1 MKKKVKID
9 YNIKIM
15 SENNF
20 QEIWKESL
28 NQLREQYKQ
37 ENREN
42 EFKLWFNL
50 EYVSDEQ
57 NIITAAV
64 ASDFMRES
72 MVKRGNIEIIKNKIK
87 EICGAEI
94 EINFQIKN
102 SSVTSEKK
110 SNENENNSAESEKIK
125 TSEKISA
132 EKNQENEKTEFFK
145 HPDLDENFM
154 FETFVPGDNNM
165 YAYQASMAAAKNPGS
180 IYSPILLY
188 GGSGLGKTHLME
200 SIGNYIYNEKRGKI
214 KLLYLSAEALLNEF
228 TLSLTTKTTQ
238 KFKNKYRNLDVFLLD
253 DIHFLQGKNA
263 LQEEVFYIFDALNQ
277 KHAQMVFTCDR
288 PISELKGINERL
300 QTRFSNGIRID
311 MQPPNY
317 ETRKAILLKKMALMN
332 KNISNEIIDFI
343 AANIESNVRDLEGSF
358 KKVIGYEEFMIE
370 TGKKITLEI
379 VKQLLQ
385 EQINSSSIG
394 NISIEAIQKVVAD
407 YYNISFSD
415 IKGKKQTKKI
425 VFPRHVAIYIAR
437 EITENSFT
445 EIGSE
450 FGGKDHSTMMTSYKK
465 IDNLIKT
472 DATLNNAIKSMIKE
486 IKAKK

>member
-1 MKKKVKID
+1 
-9 YNIKIM
+9 M

-28 NQLREQYKQ
+28 NQLCEQYKQ

-110 SNENENNSAESEKIK
+110 SNENEKNSEKSERTK
-125 TSEKISA
+125 THENISV

-154 FETFVPGDNNM
+154 FESFVPGDINM
-165 YAYQASMAAAKNPGS
+165 YAYQSSMAAAKNPGS

>member
-1 MKKKVKID
+1 
-9 YNIKIM
+9 M

-28 NQLREQYKQ
+28 NQLRAQYKQ

-125 TSEKISA
+125 TSEKISV
-132 EKNQENEKTEFFK
+132 EKNHENEKTEFFK

-165 YAYQASMAAAKNPGS
+165 YAYQASMAAAKNPFS

-486 IKAKK
+486 IKSKK

>member
-1 MKKKVKID
+1 
-9 YNIKIM
+9 M

-28 NQLREQYKQ
+28 NQLRAQYKH

-42 EFKLWFNL
+42 EFNLWFNL
-50 EYVSDEQ
+50 EYVSDDQ
-57 NIITAAV
+57 NTIIVAV

-72 MVKRGNIEIIKNKIK
+72 MIKRGNIEIIKNKIR
-87 EICGAEI
+87 EICGAEV

-102 SSVTSEKK
+102 SSVTNEKK
-110 SNENENNSAESEKIK
+110 SSDFSAENSSEKIPENISQK
-125 TSEKISA
+125 NSFDEIKI
-132 EKNQENEKTEFFK
+132 EKNSSTQNYENEKLQFFK
-145 HPDLDENFM
+145 HPDLDEKFM

-165 YAYQASMAAAKNPGS
+165 YAYQASMAAAKNPGKM
-180 IYSPILLY
+180 YSPILLY

-200 SIGNYIYNEKRGKI
+200 SIGNFIYNEKQGKI
-214 KLLYLSAEALLNEF
+214 KLSYLSAESLLNEF

-253 DIHFLQGKNA
+253 DIHFLQGKDA

-277 KHAQMVFTCDR
+277 KHSQMVFTCDR
-288 PISELKGINERL
+288 PISELKGITERL
-300 QTRFSNGIRID
+300 RTRFSNGIRID

-332 KNISNEIIDFI
+332 KNLSDDIIDFI
-343 AANIESNVRDLEGSF
+343 AANIESNVRDLEGAF
-358 KKVIGYEEFMIE
+358 KKVAGYEEFMIE
-370 TGKKITLEI
+370 TGKKITLET

-385 EQINSSSIG
+385 EQINSNFGG
-394 NISIEAIQKVVAD
+394 NISIEAIQRVVAD

-425 VFPRHVAIYIAR
+425 AFPRHVAIYISR

-450 FGGKDHSTMMTSYKK
+450 FGGKDHSTAMTSYKK
-465 IDNLIKT
+465 IDSLIKT
-472 DATLNNAIKSMIKE
+472 DATLDNAIKSMIKE
-486 IKAKK
+486 IKTKK

>member
-1 MKKKVKID
+1 
-9 YNIKIM
+9 M

-28 NQLREQYKQ
+28 NQLRAQYKQ

-42 EFKLWFNL
+42 EFNLWFNL
-50 EYVSDEQ
+50 EYVSDDQ
-57 NIITAAV
+57 NTIIVAV

-72 MVKRGNIEIIKNKIK
+72 MIKRGNIEIIKNKIK
-87 EICGAEI
+87 EICGAEV

-102 SSVTSEKK
+102 SSVTNEKK
-110 SNENENNSAESEKIK
+110 SSVFSAENSSEKIPENISQK
-125 TSEKISA
+125 NSFDEIKI
-132 EKNQENEKTEFFK
+132 EKNSSTQNYENEKLQFFK
-145 HPDLDENFM
+145 HPDLDEKFM

-165 YAYQASMAAAKNPGS
+165 YAYQASMAAAKNPGKM
-180 IYSPILLY
+180 YSPILLY

-200 SIGNYIYNEKRGKI
+200 SIGNFIYNEKQGKI
-214 KLLYLSAEALLNEF
+214 KLSYLSAESLLNEF

-253 DIHFLQGKNA
+253 DIHFLQGKDA

-277 KHAQMVFTCDR
+277 KHSQMVFTCDR
-288 PISELKGINERL
+288 PISELKGITERL
-300 QTRFSNGIRID
+300 RTRFSNGIRID

-332 KNISNEIIDFI
+332 KNLSDDIIDFI
-343 AANIESNVRDLEGSF
+343 AANIESNVRDLEGAI
-358 KKVIGYEEFMIE
+358 KKVVGYEEFIIR

-379 VKQLLQ
+379 ARQLLQ
-385 EQINSSSIG
+385 EQINSNFNG
-394 NISIEAIQKVVAD
+394 NISIETIQKVVAD

-465 IDNLIKT
+465 IDSLIKN
-472 DATLNNAIKSMIKE
+472 DATLDNAIKSMIKE

>member
-28 NQLREQYKQ
+28 NQLRAQYKQ

-42 EFKLWFNL
+42 EFNLWFNL
-50 EYVSDEQ
+50 EYVKDEQ
-57 NIITAAV
+57 NTITAAV

-102 SSVTSEKK
+102 SSVTNEK
-110 SNENENNSAESEKIK
+110 NSADSEKIK
-125 TSEKISA
+125 VNENVSA
-132 EKNQENEKTEFFK
+132 EKNQKKEIPENEKSEFFR
-145 HPDLDENFM
+145 HPDLDEKFM

-165 YAYQASMAAAKNPGS
+165 YAYQASMAAAKNPGAM
-180 IYSPILLY
+180 YSPILLY

-200 SIGNYIYNEKRGKI
+200 SIGNFIYNEKRGKI
-214 KLLYLSAEALLNEF
+214 KLSYLSAESLLNEF

-253 DIHFLQGKNA
+253 DIHFLQGKDA

-277 KHAQMVFTCDR
+277 KHSQMVFTCDR
-288 PISELKGINERL
+288 PISELKGITERL
-300 QTRFSNGIRID
+300 RTRFSNGIRID

-317 ETRKAILLKKMALMN
+317 ETRKAILLKKMSLMN
-332 KNISNEIIDFI
+332 KNISDDIIDFI
-343 AANIESNVRDLEGSF
+343 AANIESNVRDLEGAF
-358 KKVIGYEEFMIE
+358 KKVVGYEEFMIG

-379 VKQLLQ
+379 TKQLLQ
-385 EQINSSSIG
+385 EQINSNFSG
-394 NISIEAIQKVVAD
+394 NISIETIQKVVAD

-472 DATLNNAIKSMIKE
+472 DATLNNAIKAMIKE
-486 IKAKK
+486 IKSKKF

>member
-1 MKKKVKID
+1 
-9 YNIKIM
+9 M

-28 NQLREQYKQ
+28 NQLRAQYKQ

-42 EFKLWFNL
+42 EFNLWFNL
-50 EYVSDEQ
+50 EYVSDDQ
-57 NIITAAV
+57 NTIIVAV

-72 MVKRGNIEIIKNKIK
+72 MIKRGNIEIIKNKIR
-87 EICGAEI
+87 EICGAEV

-102 SSVTSEKK
+102 SSVTNEKK
-110 SNENENNSAESEKIK
+110 SSDFSAENSSEKIPENISQK
-125 TSEKISA
+125 NSFDEIKI
-132 EKNQENEKTEFFK
+132 EKNSSTQNYENEKLQFFK
-145 HPDLDENFM
+145 HPDLDEKFM

-165 YAYQASMAAAKNPGS
+165 YAYQASMAAAKNPGKM
-180 IYSPILLY
+180 YSPILLY

-200 SIGNYIYNEKRGKI
+200 SIGNFIYNEKQGKI
-214 KLLYLSAEALLNEF
+214 KLSYLSAESLLNEF

-253 DIHFLQGKNA
+253 DIHFLQGKDA

-277 KHAQMVFTCDR
+277 KHSQMVFTCDR
-288 PISELKGINERL
+288 PISELKGITERL
-300 QTRFSNGIRID
+300 RTRFSNGIRID

-332 KNISNEIIDFI
+332 KNLSDDIIDFI
-343 AANIESNVRDLEGSF
+343 AANIESNVRDLEGAF
-358 KKVIGYEEFMIE
+358 KKVAGYEEFMIE
-370 TGKKITLEI
+370 TGKKITLET

-385 EQINSSSIG
+385 EQINSNFGG
-394 NISIEAIQKVVAD
+394 NISIEAIQRVVAD

-415 IKGKKQTKKI
+415 IKGKKQIKKI
-425 VFPRHVAIYIAR
+425 AFPRHVAIYISR

-450 FGGKDHSTMMTSYKK
+450 FGGKDHSTAMTSYKK
-465 IDNLIKT
+465 IDSLIKT
-472 DATLNNAIKSMIKE
+472 DATLDNAIKSMIKE
-486 IKAKK
+486 IKTKK

>member
-15 SENNF
+15 IENNF

-28 NQLREQYKQ
+28 NQLRAQYKQ

-42 EFKLWFNL
+42 EFNLWFNL
-50 EYVSDEQ
+50 EYVKDEQ
-57 NIITAAV
+57 NTITAAV

-102 SSVTSEKK
+102 SSVANEK
-110 SNENENNSAESEKIK
+110 NSADSEKIK
-125 TSEKISA
+125 VNENVSA
-132 EKNQENEKTEFFK
+132 EKNQKKEIPENEKSEFFR
-145 HPDLDENFM
+145 HPDLDENFT

-165 YAYQASMAAAKNPGS
+165 FPYQASMAAAKNPGL
-180 IYSPILLY
+180 IYNPILLY

-200 SIGNYIYNEKRGKI
+200 SIGNFIYNEKRGKI
-214 KLLYLSAEALLNEF
+214 KLSYLSAESLMNEF
-228 TLSLTTKTTQ
+228 TSALNSKSTIE
-238 KFKNKYRNLDVFLLD
+238 KFKDRYRSLDVFLLD
-253 DIHFLQGKNA
+253 DIHFLQGKEG
-263 LQEEVFYIFDALNQ
+263 LQEELFYTFDAL
-277 KHAQMVFTCDR
+277 KRKRSQMVFTCDR
-288 PISELKGINERL
+288 PISELKGITERL
-300 QTRFSNGIRID
+300 RTRFSNGILID

-317 ETRKAILLKKMALMN
+317 ETRKAILLKKMSLMN
-332 KNISNEIIDFI
+332 KNISDDIIDFI
-343 AANIESNVRDLEGSF
+343 AANIESNVRDLEGAF
-358 KKVIGYEEFMIE
+358 KKVVGYEEFMIG

-379 VKQLLQ
+379 TKQLLQ
-385 EQINSSSIG
+385 EQINSNFNG

-472 DATLNNAIKSMIKE
+472 DATLNNAIKAMIKE
-486 IKAKK
+486 IKSKKF